1 MKNIIVAAIA
11 LAVAGIGYVVYQNQT
26 QPDIKQ
32 EAQAPAAP
40 AEPVDIVEEAITPEP
55 ATTVEEAAQNLQ
67 ETAQQAVDDVVTDT
81 KQAAQDALTSVVEG
95 TADVGTA
102 LETVTQ
108 AAETSAQDAV
118 QGVVETVTDT
128 AQKAVEN
135 MENTVQSA
143 TTDTAT
149 DTATDTTQAAVTEP
163 ADPLSVAGFDLA
175 QVTGMI
181 DGSSMNDMTKLAL
194 KAGLQQAQNN
204 PDQLKQI
211 LDQIKAALQK

>member
-11 LAVAGIGYVVYQNQT
+11 LAVAGIGYVVYQAQT
-26 QPDIKQ
+26 QPDITQ
-32 EAQAPAAP
+32 EAQTPPPP
-40 AEPVDIVEEAITPEP
+40 AEPVEIVEEVIALETP
-55 ATTVEEAAQNLQ
+55 ATVEEAVQTLQ
-67 ETAQQAVDDVVTDT
+67 ETAEQAVDDVVTDT
-81 KQAAQDALTSVVEG
+81 KQAAQDAVKLVAEG

-118 QGVVETVTDT
+118 QSVVETVTDT
-128 AQKAVEN
+128 TKNAVETV
-135 MENTVQSA
+135 ETKVQSVAADAAEDA
-143 TTDTAT
+143 TPETA
-149 DTATDTTQAAVTEP
+149 EP

-175 QVTGMI
+175 QVSGMI
-181 DGSSMNDMTKLAL
+181 DGSSINDMTKLAL